1 MNGKVRRVWNVWGF
15 PSIFASKLLL
25 GKKKTCKKS
34 LTILRCPLN
43 LLRFGKWKQSDS
55 KPGKQNCKPQ
65 VVECL
70 PVESKL
76 RDWRKIWEMSPCVGI
91 CPAKEA
97 DLGLPALWAGASD
110 PGCLIGVALEF
121 TGWGS
126 GWGKLNHYPHIK
138 RQKRG
143 GA

>member
-1 MNGKVRRVWNVWGF
+1 MSEVF
-15 PSIFASKLLL
+15 PPYLLQNYYL
-25 GKKKTCKKS
+25 EKKKTCKKS

-76 RDWRKIWEMSPCVGI
+76 RD
-91 CPAKEA
+91 
-97 DLGLPALWAGASD
+97 
-110 PGCLIGVALEF
+110 
-121 TGWGS
+121 
-126 GWGKLNHYPHIK
+126 
-138 RQKRG
+138 
-143 GA
+143 